1 MPPPAAKKSRTGTAE
16 APKSDRSSEKSS
28 DKSEKSKK
36 DQESTRSDRPE
47 RSRSSRDDVGEIA
60 TIVVFPD
67 DSFERVDFKARDTLE
82 DIIGKRL
89 PTVPVKRNE
98 QLRYHFNGKI
108 MSHRHLTQSI
118 GSLAKASQLP
128 TLYVCPVENVLGR
141 VPLIP
146 CYLKGNSH
154 NTIPFSLRQHVPNGA
169 AADSRQD
176 SGTGSRLFEVNI
188 WMWRYGRSFPRKVSV
203 MDAVEMRR
211 ERVRESRRRGA
222 ATLKRR
228 RLAAASA
235 DAAAGRPAE

>member
-1 MPPPAAKKSRTGTAE
+1 MQLIIDPLVYFDMTGGDDVWFARPQLFFTCSLC
-16 APKSDRSSEKSS
+16 PTGRSQDKSS
-28 DKSEKSKK
+28 HREVSLVFF
-36 DQESTRSDRPE
+36 STFEPISLTPNSFMQRSGIPMVYE
-47 RSRSSRDDVGEIA
+47 RA
-60 TIVVFPD
+60 
-67 DSFERVDFKARDTLE
+67 
-82 DIIGKRL
+82 
-89 PTVPVKRNE
+89 
-98 QLRYHFNGKI
+98 
-108 MSHRHLTQSI
+108 
-118 GSLAKASQLP
+118 ASQLP
-128 TLYVCPVENVLGR
+128 TLYVCPVKNVLGR